1 MRATVMILSLA
12 ACSSRSTP
20 EVESGPFDPATAI
33 TRDND
38 ATRISVH
45 RKDVPLEQMP
55 IIAETLGGLP
65 MSGMANA
72 AIELAVPRE
81 GDRLRYAKTSGTIA
95 VSCPEGCALGN
106 GRATLG
112 VAGMTVD
119 FGTVSLGKVDI
130 RGEAKDGVFE
140 LTAFDMVSADLEL
153 HASLKIDLAD
163 DLGSSPVAGCIW
175 FKETPALVERDPKT
189 AAVLQTTG
197 ASKNRDGYFTIKL
210 AGKLG
215 ALKRLAQDCA
225 SSPPSSSS

>member
-20 EVESGPFDPATAI
+20 EVESGPFDPATAVI
-33 TRDND
+33 RDAD

-72 AIELAVPRE
+72 AIEIAVPVE
-81 GDRLRYAKTSGTIA
+81 DHVARYSKTTGTLA

-106 GRATLG
+106 SRSTLA
-112 VAGMTVD
+112 VAGMTID
-119 FGTVSLGKVDI
+119 FGTISLGKVDI
-130 RGEAKDGVFE
+130 RGEAKHGVFE
-140 LTAFDMVSADLEL
+140 LTTFDMVSADVEL
-153 HASLKIDLAD
+153 HAHLKIDLND
-163 DLGSSPVAGCIW
+163 DLAKAALDGCIW
-175 FKETPALVERDPKT
+175 FKETPALVKRDPKT

-197 ASKNRDGYFTIKL
+197 ATRNREGFFSIKV
-210 AGKLG
+210 AGTLG
-215 ALKRLAQDCA
+215 AVKRLAQDCSAPPA
-225 SSPPSSSS
+225 S